1 MRKGEPRTGDLFSD
15 SQWRQPETIT
25 VFADLP
31 DNAADGVRNLL
42 AGATDSLGLDQL
54 PGVHFFR
61 AFVIASGVDAAG
73 AFPTRAVISAVFDG
87 ETDEFFSQ
95 WCAAAHDRIVEIFHP
110 CADFPSTATS
120 ENVCQ
125 WLQAR
130 AERPKTYHI
139 GPVRSRASEVR
150 EEARLRS
157 ALGDFIAAQNT
168 AGAWQHGDL
177 LRIWD
182 DIRAFVRSRVDLP
195 QTPRVPNDWFARV
208 LQTLDLVKRVGLLL
222 LVPGVLAWLWLSRT
236 RHSLWSYPLAVLGFL
251 AAMFSAWAILVRIYE
266 LAEPDVVVKPA
277 PGQVAAAVVDEDKGF
292 QNQFTMLTP
301 VRDSFFRRL
310 NLRFVLW
317 LADGLSR
324 HFWNGGQLAGI
335 ETIHFARFHQID
347 GGRRMFF
354 MSDFDGSWERY
365 LFDFVEIGSLAVV
378 PIWTNLRGCPK
389 TRFLRWTTPGFEQR
403 FLPFTRAY
411 QIRTHFWY
419 SAMSTLTVSEINRN
433 ADIRAGLFQ
442 KKGRRAIQQWLQLI

>member
-25 VFADLP
+25 VFAGLP
-31 DNAADGVRNLL
+31 DNAADQVRNLL
-42 AGATDSLGLDQL
+42 AGATDSLGLDRL

-61 AFVIASGVDAAG
+61 AFVIASRADAAG
-73 AFPTRAVISAVFDG
+73 PYPTRAVISAVFDG
-87 ETDEFFSQ
+87 EADEFFSS
-95 WCAAAHDRIVEIFHP
+95 WCAVAHDRIVEIFRP
-110 CADFPSTATS
+110 CIGFPAAATS
-120 ENVCQ
+120 ENLCQ

-130 AERPKTYHI
+130 AERPRTYHI
-139 GPVRSRASEVR
+139 GTVRSRTSEIR
-150 EEARLRS
+150 EEDRLRS
-157 ALGDFIAAQNT
+157 AVGGFIQEQNQ
-168 AGAWQHGDL
+168 AGVWQHGDL

-182 DIRAFVRSRVDLP
+182 DIRAFVRSRADLP
-195 QTPRVPNDWFARV
+195 QAPRRPNHWFARV
-208 LQTLDLVKRVGLLL
+208 LQIFDLVRRVGLLL
-222 LVPGVLAWLWLSRT
+222 LIPAVLACLCLSGT
-236 RHSLWSYPLAVLGFL
+236 RHGFWCYLLAGFGFL
-251 AAMFSAWAILVRIYE
+251 AGMFSLWAIVVRIHE
-266 LAEPDVVVKPA
+266 LAEPDIVVMPA
-277 PGQVAAAVVDEDKGF
+277 PGQVAAAVVHEDEGF

-301 VRDSFFRRL
+301 VRVSWFRRM

-347 GGRRMFF
+347 DGRRMLF

-403 FLPFTRAY
+403 FLPFTRAN
-411 QIRTHFWY
+411 QLRTHFWY
-419 SAMSTLTVSEINRN
+419 SAMPSLTVSEINRN
-433 ADIRAGLFQ
+433 ATIRAGLFQ
-442 KKGRRAIQQWLQLI
+442 KKSRHAIQQWLQLI

>member
-25 VFADLP
+25 VFAGLP

-42 AGATDSLGLDQL
+42 AGATDSLGLGQL

-61 AFVIASGVDAAG
+61 AFVIASGADAAG
-73 AFPTRAVISAVFDG
+73 PYPTRVVLSAVFDG
-87 ETDEFFSQ
+87 ETDEFFAQ
-95 WCAAAHDRIVEIFHP
+95 WCAVAHDRIVEIFHP
-110 CADFPSTATS
+110 CTGFPVTTS
-120 ENVCQ
+120 HENLCQ

-139 GPVRSRASEVR
+139 GPVRSRTSEVR
-150 EEARLRS
+150 EEDRLRS
-157 ALGDFIAAQNT
+157 ALGAFIDEQNR
-168 AGAWQHGDL
+168 AGVWRHGDL

-182 DIRAFVRSRVDLP
+182 DIRVFVRSRADLP
-195 QTPRVPNDWFARV
+195 QAPRVPNHWFARV
-208 LQTLDLVKRVGLLL
+208 LQTLDLVKRIGLLL
-222 LVPGVLAWLWLSRT
+222 LVPAVLAWVWRSPT
-236 RHSLWSYPLAVLGFL
+236 HHGIWSYLLACAGFL
-251 AAMFSAWAILVRIYE
+251 AAMFSAWAIVVRIHE
-266 LAEPDVVVKPA
+266 LTEPDIVVKPA
-277 PGQVAAAVVDEDKGF
+277 PGQVAAAVAHEDEGF

-301 VRDSFFRRL
+301 VRDSFFRRM
-310 NLRFVLW
+310 NMRFVLW

-347 GGRRMFF
+347 DGQRMLF

-389 TRFLRWTTPGFEQR
+389 TIFLRWTTPGFEQR
-403 FLPFTRAY
+403 FLPFTRAN

-419 SAMSTLTVSEINRN
+419 SAMNTLTVSEINRN
-433 ADIRAGLFQ
+433 ATIRAGLFQ